1 MSESLSVARRSSL
14 ALLPGIVDEPAKTMS
29 EVAAHPRWRW
39 VLPLVLILAGLAL
52 SIALSGP
59 LQVKEAVRQMNEQLQ
74 SQLSQVPAE
83 QAEAA
88 RAQVARFTQPIFILG
103 ASALGR
109 LVALALAWVLAA
121 AILYFSGLI
130 VGADLTFGG
139 LFAMVPWAWLPFALR
154 DMAQGVFAAITGS
167 LLVNPGLSPL
177 VAQANM
183 RANAANPVYQI
194 LAHIDLFT
202 AWHLVLI
209 YAALRGGASL
219 ERSKAF
225 WLTVIYAV
233 LSIALRIIPGLVSGA
248 LLPG

>member
-1 MSESLSVARRSSL
+1 MSDSLPIARRSSW
-14 ALLPGIVDEPAKTMS
+14 ALLPGIVDEPVKTMS
-29 EVAAHPRWRW
+29 QVAAHPRWRW
-39 VLPLVLILAGLAL
+39 VAPLMVILAGLAL
-52 SIALSGP
+52 SLALSGP

-74 SQLSQVPAE
+74 SRLSQVPAE
-83 QAEAA
+83 QAETA

-121 AILYFSGLI
+121 AILYFAGLI
-130 VGADLTFGG
+130 VGADLSFGG
-139 LFAMVPWAWLPFALR
+139 LFATVPWAWLPFAVR
-154 DMAQGVFAAITGS
+154 DMAQGAFAALTGS
-167 LLVNPGLSPL
+167 LLVNQGLSPL

-183 RANAANPVYQI
+183 QANMANPVYQM

-233 LSIALRIIPGLVSGA
+233 LSLVLRIIPGLVSGA